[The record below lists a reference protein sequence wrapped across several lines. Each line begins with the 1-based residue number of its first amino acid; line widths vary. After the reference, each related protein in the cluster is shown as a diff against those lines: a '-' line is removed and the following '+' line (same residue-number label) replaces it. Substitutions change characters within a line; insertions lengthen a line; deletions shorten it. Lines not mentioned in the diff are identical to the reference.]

1 MVFSTFIYIL
11 SEMFFIFIELEMLYL
26 RFYLHFNKGHVD
38 KSCFVAKF
46 WLSGL
51 RTAIA
56 LSGVRLALKVLFFD
70 FV

>member
-26 RFYLHFNKGHVD
+26 RFYLHFNKRQVD

-51 RTAIA
+51 STAIA